1 MKNMETKTSSLK
13 SKNSFLAGDGRWSLK
28 FTMLKFLKLDS
39 KATSEIKLDDTMA
52 IQSGYVWIA
61 CNTFFYL
68 PNLILSLKHCNNL
81 EVILS
86 VLLTL
91 TGHITFIFD
100 KAKLSRKSS
109 ICAFHPKKVMESK
122 RFLWNKIHPYQK

>member
-52 IQSGYVWIA
+52 IQSGYV
-61 CNTFFYL
+61 
-68 PNLILSLKHCNNL
+68 
-81 EVILS
+81 
-86 VLLTL
+86 
-91 TGHITFIFD
+91 
-100 KAKLSRKSS
+100 
-109 ICAFHPKKVMESK
+109 
-122 RFLWNKIHPYQK
+122 